1 MAVLGGNHGKNL
13 PGLLIERDALVFFHW
28 FILSGMA
35 LRIRLRL
42 GAGPA
47 PKARWLGFQF
57 SGFSQGFSTTL
68 VEIRLVAGEVD
79 SIGEEPVFL
88 AMCSRS

>member
-13 PGLLIERDALVFFHW
+13 PGLLIEGDALVFFHW

-35 LRIRLRL
+35 LRSRLRL

-47 PKARWLGFQF
+47 PKARGLGFQL

-79 SIGEEPVFL
+79 SIDEEPAFL
-88 AMCSRS
+88 SRFSRS